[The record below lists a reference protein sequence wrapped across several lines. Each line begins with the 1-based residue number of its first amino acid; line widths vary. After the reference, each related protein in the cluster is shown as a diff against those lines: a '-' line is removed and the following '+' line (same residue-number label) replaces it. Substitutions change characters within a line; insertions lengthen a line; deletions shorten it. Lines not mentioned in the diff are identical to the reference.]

1 MFAAPLLPPLPRA
14 FGVDARPAGRS
25 MVDLIEEDH
34 RLLAQLRSSGAVDVF
49 VACLVRHLSAEAQY
63 LYPAARRVLPAGPRL
78 ADAALALDRI
88 LRCDPLAPAALDGHL
103 SLGLHRKLLGV
114 LPEHDL
120 IRLGNRV
127 RIAQEAAPTRPH
139 PGAPD
144 TPPLNKLVDP
154 ALGVVDKVRD
164 LLSRR
169 TTWPSHIQQC
179 LPLNPRR

>member
-1 MFAAPLLPPLPRA
+1 LPPLPRA
-14 FGVDARPAGRS
+14 FGADARPAGRS
-25 MVDLIEEDH
+25 LVDLIEEDH
-34 RLLAQLRSSGAVDVF
+34 QLLTRLRFTGAVDVF

-63 LYPAARRVLPAGPRL
+63 LYPVARRVLPSGPRL
-78 ADAALALDRI
+78 ADAALTLDRI
-88 LRCDPLAPAALDGHL
+88 LLLDPLAPAALDGHL
-103 SLGLHRKLLGV
+103 SLGLHQKLSRV

-127 RIAQEAAPTRPH
+127 QIAQEAAPTRPH
-139 PGAPD
+139 PSAPA

-169 TTWPSHIQQC
+169 TTWP
-179 LPLNPRR
+179 

>member
-25 MVDLIEEDH
+25 MVDLLDEDH
-34 RLLAQLRSSGAVDVF
+34 VLLAQLRASARVEVF

-63 LYPAARRVLPAGPRL
+63 LYPTARRVLPAGQRL
-78 ADAALALDRI
+78 ADAALAVDRI
-88 LRCDPLAPAALDGHL
+88 LLGDPLASAALNAHL
-103 SLGLHRKLLGV
+103 SLGLHHKLRAA

-127 RIAQEAAPTRPH
+127 QIAEEAAPTRPH
-139 PGAPD
+139 PGAPA

-154 ALGVVDKVRD
+154 ALGVVDKIRD
-164 LLSRR
+164 LLSGRS
-169 TTWPSHIQQC
+169 TWP
-179 LPLNPRR
+179 

>member
-1 MFAAPLLPPLPRA
+1 VIAAPLLPPLPRP
-14 FGVDARPAGRS
+14 FGADARPAGRS
-25 MVDLIEEDH
+25 MVELIEEDH
-34 RLLAQLRSSGAVDVF
+34 ERLARLRDGDPDVF

-63 LYPAARRVLPAGPRL
+63 LYPTARRVLPSGARL

-88 LRCDPLAPAALDGHL
+88 LLRAPLTPAVLDAHL
-103 SLGLHRKLLGV
+103 SLGLHRKLSRV

-127 RIAQEAAPTRPH
+127 QVAQEAAPTRPH
-139 PGAPD
+139 PSAPD

-164 LLSRR
+164 VLSRR
-169 TTWPSHIQQC
+169 TTWPQ
-179 LPLNPRR
+179 

>member
-1 MFAAPLLPPLPRA
+1 MDLL
-14 FGVDARPAGRS
+14 D
-25 MVDLIEEDH
+25 EDH
-34 RLLAQLRSSGAVDVF
+34 ELLAQLRQSERTDVF

-63 LYPAARRVLPAGPRL
+63 LYPVARRVLSSGPRL

-88 LRCDPLAPAALDGHL
+88 LLCEPLAAAALEGHL
-103 SLGLHRKLLGV
+103 SLGLHQKLLGV

-127 RIAQEAAPTRPH
+127 QIAQEAAPTRPH

-154 ALGVVDKVRD
+154 ALGIVDKVRD

-169 TTWPSHIQQC
+169 TTWP
-179 LPLNPRR
+179 

>member
-1 MFAAPLLPPLPRA
+1 LGSFAIVFAAPLLPPLPRP

-25 MVDLIEEDH
+25 LVELIEEDH
-34 RLLAQLRSSGAVDVF
+34 QLLRRLRAGAEPDVF

-63 LYPAARRVLPAGPRL
+63 LYPTARRVLRAGPRL

-88 LRCDPLAPAALDGHL
+88 LLRAPLAREVLDAHL
-103 SLGLHRKLLGV
+103 SLGLHQKLSRV

-127 RIAQEAAPTRPH
+127 QVAQEAAPTRPH
-139 PGAPD
+139 PSAPD

-164 LLSRR
+164 VLSRR
-169 TTWPSHIQQC
+169 TTWPQ
-179 LPLNPRR
+179 

>member
-1 MFAAPLLPPLPRA
+1 VFAAPLLPPLPRA

-34 RLLAQLRSSGAVDVF
+34 RLLGRLRFADADVF
-49 VACLVRHLSAEAQY
+49 VACLVRHLCAEAQY
-63 LYPAARRVLPAGPRL
+63 LYPVARRVLPSGGRL

-88 LRCDPLAPAALDGHL
+88 LLREPLAPVALDAHL
-103 SLGLHRKLLGV
+103 SLGLHQKLSGV

-127 RIAQEAAPTRPH
+127 QIAQEAAPTRPH
-139 PGAPD
+139 PAAPD

-164 LLSRR
+164 VLARR
-169 TTWPSHIQQC
+169 ATWPH
-179 LPLNPRR
+179 

>member
-14 FGVDARPAGRS
+14 FGADARPAGRS

-34 RLLAQLRSSGAVDVF
+34 QLLTRLRFTGAVDVF
-49 VACLVRHLSAEAQY
+49 VACLMRHLSAEAQY
-63 LYPAARRVLPAGPRL
+63 LYPVARRVLPSGPRL

-88 LRCDPLAPAALDGHL
+88 LLLDPLAPAALDGHL
-103 SLGLHRKLLGV
+103 SLGLPGV

-127 RIAQEAAPTRPH
+127 QIAQEAAPTRPH
-139 PGAPD
+139 PSAPA

-169 TTWPSHIQQC
+169 GTWPANH
-179 LPLNPRR
+179 

>member
-1 MFAAPLLPPLPRA
+1 M

-25 MVDLIEEDH
+25 LVDLLEEDH
-34 RLLAQLRSSGAVDVF
+34 VTLSRLRGGASDVF
-49 VACLVRHLSAEAQY
+49 VACLVRHLCAEAQY
-63 LYPAARRVLPAGPRL
+63 LYPVARRVLPSGPRL

-88 LRCDPLAPAALDGHL
+88 LLRDPLTPAALDAHL
-103 SLGLHRKLLGV
+103 SLGLHQKLSGV

-127 RIAQEAAPTRPH
+127 QIAKEAAPTRPH

-164 LLSRR
+164 ALTRR
-169 TTWPSHIQQC
+169 ATWPH
-179 LPLNPRR
+179 